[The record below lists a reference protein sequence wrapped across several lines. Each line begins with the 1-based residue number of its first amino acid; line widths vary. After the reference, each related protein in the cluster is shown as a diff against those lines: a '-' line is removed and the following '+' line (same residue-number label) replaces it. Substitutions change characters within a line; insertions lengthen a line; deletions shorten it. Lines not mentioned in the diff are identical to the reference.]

1 MLILDIQVVSF
12 LLLHSHVLSI
22 ISDKNCP
29 CYLLLFTM
37 ETTFRNIVSHSSV
50 WIWFWCFFPF
60 FSLAV
65 LIVVK
70 YRTWFD
76 DTSSLN
82 KIWDNNNKRL
92 LHNLNENHVYNF
104 QSFFFKKLRGKYH
117 LKLEHWECPVISLP
131 SNKMLLLIIMFE
143 AKITSLDFAIFQGS
157 NLKLDTCQ
165 FTVVYIV
172 KYW

>member
-1 MLILDIQVVSF
+1 MPPFPCVIYHFRLK
-12 LLLHSHVLSI
+12 LS
-22 ISDKNCP
+22 P
-29 CYLLLFTM
+29 LPLFTM
-37 ETTFRNIVSHSSV
+37 KTTFRNIVYHVTYESDFDVS
-50 WIWFWCFFPF
+50 FPF

-76 DTSSLN
+76 DRSSLN
-82 KIWDNNNKRL
+82 KIWDNNKRL
-92 LHNLNENHVYNF
+92 LHNLNETHVYNF
-104 QSFFFKKLRGKYH
+104 HSFFFKKLRGKYH
-117 LKLEHWECPVISLP
+117 FKLEHWECPIISLP

-165 FTVVYIV
+165 FTIVYIV
-172 KYW
+172 KHW